1 MASATV
7 TGPLE
12 RSMKSVRRVNSLLG
26 AAAVAAVLSAYGAGL
41 AGAEPGKNRITV
53 EDASCSDGVTR
64 TLEVNAMGKAV
75 DVEGSDSSLIVKGYT
90 LDYSDPE
97 TGEFVT
103 TVEYGGGEKKGLQDR
118 LVTCEGQ
125 TTTEI
130 FGFGFVTIDYDFQG
144 FFTPERGNQ
153 KG

>member
-1 MASATV
+1 M
-7 TGPLE
+7 
-12 RSMKSVRRVNSLLG
+12 RRMKVLLMLS
-26 AAAVAAVLSAYGAGL
+26 AVAAVLSAYGARL
-41 AGAEPGKNRITV
+41 AGAEPGKNKITV

-64 TLEVNAMGKAV
+64 TLEVNAMGKSV
-75 DVEGSDSSLIVKGYT
+75 KVEGSASSLIVKDYT

-130 FGFGFVTIDYDFQG
+130 FGFGLVTIDYEFQG

-153 KG
+153 GE

>member
-1 MASATV
+1 M
-7 TGPLE
+7 
-12 RSMKSVRRVNSLLG
+12 RRMKILLG
-26 AAAVAAVLSAYGAGL
+26 VSAVAAVLSAYGAGL

-53 EDASCSDGVTR
+53 ENASCSDGLTR
-64 TLEVNAMGKAV
+64 TLEVNAMGKSV
-75 DVEGSDSSLIVKGYT
+75 KVEGSGSSLIVKGYT

-97 TGEFVT
+97 TGDFVA

-130 FGFGFVTIDYDFQG
+130 FGFGLVTIDYEFQG
-144 FFTPERGNQ
+144 FFTPVGR
-153 KG
+153 